1 MIISILNYITC
12 VTELKILTLMC
23 CLYLVS
29 SALMLIVVLFLAIL
43 CVLMCDVICNDV
55 MKLVP
60 TDQRQLTYSG
70 GPAETGVMKFW
81 GPHGNGDPGSL

>member
-1 MIISILNYITC
+1 MMSLGTSSLEGGAG
-12 VTELKILTLMC
+12 VTELKILTVMC

-60 TDQRQLTYSG
+60 TDQRQLTYTYMCSI
-70 GPAETGVMKFW
+70 A
-81 GPHGNGDPGSL
+81 